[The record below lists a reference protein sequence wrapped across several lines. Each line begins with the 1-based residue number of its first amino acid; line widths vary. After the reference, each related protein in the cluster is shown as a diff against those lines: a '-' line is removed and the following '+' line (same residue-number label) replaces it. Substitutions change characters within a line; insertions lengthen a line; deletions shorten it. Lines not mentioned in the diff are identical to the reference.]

1 MNNTINTIFF
11 DVGATLRV
19 VVEDPDFSDQAERKM
34 MELVGA
40 TCSRQEFFETLEQ
53 NWNAYRKNAKTT
65 LLDVSEM
72 ELWTQWLLP
81 CYPHQTI
88 AKHSA
93 LLTKLWRDRDG
104 RRVPR
109 PGVRDTILEL
119 FRRGYRLGIIANT
132 ITEYEIPNWMI
143 EDGISP
149 YITTTILSAKV
160 RFRKPDP
167 NIYWLAARAIGSRPA
182 ECAYIGDNP
191 KRDVEGTFAAG
202 YGLMVRIQDLDQ
214 PSQEDPSQTHK
225 PHHIIHQIPQ
235 LLEIFPPLK

>member
-1 MNNTINTIFF
+1 MKNTVNTIFF

-19 VVEDPDFSDQAERKM
+19 VVEDPEFSANAERQM
-34 MELVGA
+34 MELVGT
-40 TCSRQEFFETLEQ
+40 TCSHQEFFAELEE
-53 NWNAYRKNAKTT
+53 NYKAYRKNAKTT

-81 CYPHQTI
+81 DYPHADI
-88 AKHSA
+88 ARHA
-93 LLTKLWRDRDG
+93 AQLTKLWRDHDG

-109 PGVRDTILEL
+109 PGVKDTIVQLHN
-119 FRRGYRLGIIANT
+119 RGYKLGIIANT

-143 EDGISP
+143 EDGVSP

-160 RFRKPDP
+160 RLRKPDP
-167 NIYWLAARAIGSRPA
+167 DIYLLAARAIGSQPH

-202 YGLMVRIQDLDQ
+202 YGLMVRIQDQDK
-214 PSQEDPSQTHK
+214 PSKEAPSQTHQ
-225 PHHIIHQIPQ
+225 PHHIIHEIPQ
-235 LLEIFPPLK
+235 LLDLFPALT